1 MESLYEKFNFPLNSM
16 EELHNLEIY
25 LENDEKKKEVVI
37 ELSRFGGA
45 NPKIMV
51 KRIMEKVFSD
61 ELAVQYSWLGFKR
74 KKIFLI

>member
-1 MESLYEKFNFPLNSM
+1 M
-16 EELHNLEIY
+16 EEFHNLEIY

-45 NPKIMV
+45 NPKIII
-51 KRIMEKVFSD
+51 KRIMEKVFFN
-61 ELAVQYSWLGFKR
+61 ELAMQYSWLGLKK